1 VICAFCGYLFVNLAD
16 GKFLFVLI
24 KNALK
29 SPQKV
34 IMNFRN
40 RSILPILVV
49 IAVLSFSLSS
59 MFAQVVKKNTARP
72 AAAQRTVTVA
82 TEPNAIVWVDDV
94 KRGVTDANGNLTAV
108 RLSATSKVLRV
119 RAGGFKESKTNLTA
133 AMRGIVRIKLLVTGD
148 QAELLFQKAEALR
161 EGTADDDQRQKA
173 VDLYREALKT
183 RLNFP
188 EAHLGL
194 ARVYF
199 DLKDTDNALIEVK
212 QARKYRPVYPEAS
225 AVEGRIYHED
235 IDDENA
241 IKAYTRA
248 VKEGGGYQPEAHT
261 GLGII
266 YKDQDKPDDAIREFK
281 TAIGQLFDTE
291 PVLYQL
297 LGDLYERARNY
308 KEAINTYQQY
318 IKAAPKN
325 KDVATIQ
332 SMIDQLKI
340 EMAQDQPE

>member
-1 VICAFCGYLFVNLAD
+1 LP
-16 GKFLFVLI
+16 VLI
-24 KNALK
+24 
-29 SPQKV
+29 
-34 IMNFRN
+34 I
-40 RSILPILVV
+40 
-49 IAVLSFSLSS
+49 IAVLSFSLSLPS
-59 MFAQVVKKNTARP
+59 SLSAQVLKKNTARP
-72 AAAQRTVTVA
+72 AAAQRTITVA
-82 TEPNAIVWVDDV
+82 AEPNAIVWVDDV
-94 KRGVTDANGNLTAV
+94 KRGVTDANGNLTGV

-119 RAGGFKESKTNLTA
+119 RAGGFKESKINLTA
-133 AMRGIVRIKLLVTGD
+133 VTRGTVRVKLLITGD
-148 QAELLFQKAEALR
+148 QSELFFQKAEALR
-161 EGTADDDQRQKA
+161 EGATDDEQRQKS
-173 VDLYREALKT
+173 VDLYRDALKA

-241 IKAYTRA
+241 IRAYTRA
-248 VKEGGGYQPEAHT
+248 IKEGGGYQPEAHT

-266 YKDQDKPDDAIREFK
+266 YKDQDKPDDSIKEFK
-281 TAIGQLFDTE
+281 TAISQLFDTE

-332 SMIDQLKI
+332 SVIDQLKI